1 MSACPET
8 SGERTRLACRVRR
21 PRRTLERSRPV
32 DRKGAAGEGASD
44 STRGRVRSSLIR
56 NLRGAFRNGSV
67 FCAVVAAVWLALPK
81 PPLLDGI
88 SFSQCVRDRN
98 GKLLRVT
105 LSADQKFRIWTALE
119 DISPDLIDATL
130 RYEDKHY
137 THHPGV
143 NPVALARGAMD
154 LVRFHRATTGGST
167 ITMQLARLRF
177 HLHTRTVSGKLQQ
190 IVRAL
195 ELERHF
201 SKKQILEA
209 YLNLAPYGRNIEG
222 IGAASQIYFDK
233 PASKLSRPQAIALS
247 VIPQSPSRRALHT
260 DRDNDSVNLAQSSW
274 YDRAGADTD
283 AKFSMREFR
292 PRMQTEQKFIA
303 PHFVQEVLEM
313 VGSARCAD
321 PRKLSGQRGFPTN
334 IVTTLDLEKQQSIER
349 RVTDYVANN
358 RNRGIENAAVFLV
371 DTRTMDVLS
380 QLGSA
385 DFYKADINGQVDG
398 TRSPR
403 SPGSTLKPFVYAL
416 ALEQGLIH
424 PLSILADAPRSFGEY
439 NPENFDRE
447 FLGPIRACD
456 ALARSRNVP
465 AVELASHLG
474 HPTLYE
480 FLNTADVRLPKP
492 ESFYGL
498 ALPLGGAE
506 VSLQDLV
513 RLYAALANDGELRP
527 LRFTRPAAEHRG
539 ENDSNLT
546 ALRRQVSRRADSKN
560 AGKGN
565 GKRILSPEAAFL
577 TLEML
582 GNVPRP
588 EMNCA
593 DGNHSAR
600 VYWKTGTSHGFRDA
614 WSIAVFDHY
623 VLGVWVGN
631 FDGRAN
637 PAFVGRTAAA
647 PLLFQIIDSL
657 RAAWPEPAV
666 PHQLPP
672 GANLKRVEFCAL
684 SGDLPNQFC
693 TQHVEG
699 WFIPGLS
706 PIKTCDVHHEVL
718 VDLATGLRV
727 PIDDGTRQLKREV
740 YEFWPGEFLT
750 LFEQAGIPRRVPPPF
765 LPDTGSELASR
776 AGQKPIIVS
785 PNSKEI
791 MLVSKKTIPLRAKT
805 DADVREIF
813 WFAGKQFVGKAAPN
827 QVLEWTA
834 GVGDYEITTLD
845 DHGRACSCSVIVR

>member
-1 MSACPET
+1 MAAKKVK
-8 SGERTRLACRVRR
+8 TRVIPNKVRDLSKRGLCRLHRVIRA
-21 PRRTLERSRPV
+21 PW
-32 DRKGAAGEGASD
+32 
-44 STRGRVRSSLIR
+44 VRSL
-56 NLRGAFRNGSV
+56 AV
-67 FCAVVAAVWLALPK
+67 FGMTAWFAWLLLPK
-81 PPLLDGI
+81 PPLLNGI

-105 LSADQKFRIWTALE
+105 LSADQKFRIWTPLE
-119 DISPDLIDATL
+119 EISPDLIDATL
-130 RYEDKHY
+130 RYEDKY
-137 THHPGV
+137 YARHPGV
-143 NPVALARGAMD
+143 NPIALARGAAE
-154 LVRFHRATTGGST
+154 LLRLHRATTGGST

-177 HLHTRTVSGKLQQ
+177 HLHTRTISGKLEQ
-190 IVRAL
+190 IIRAL
-195 ELERHF
+195 ELERHY
-201 SKKQILEA
+201 SKNQILEA
-209 YLNLAPYGRNIEG
+209 YLNLAPYGRNLEG
-222 IGAASQIYFDK
+222 IGAASEIYFDK
-233 PASKLSRPQAIALS
+233 PATKLSRPEAIALS

-260 DRDNDSVNLAQSSW
+260 DRDNHSVNLAQSSW
-274 YDRAGADTD
+274 YDRAGSDTD
-283 AKFSMREFR
+283 AEFSMREFR
-292 PRMQTEQKFIA
+292 PRMQTERKFIA
-303 PHFVQEVLEM
+303 PHFVQEVLGM
-313 VGSARCAD
+313 SHGRD
-321 PRKLSGQRGFPTN
+321 Q
-334 IVTTLDLEKQQSIER
+334 IITTLDLEKQQAIER

-358 RNRGIENAAVFLV
+358 RNRGIENASVLLV
-371 DTRTMDVLS
+371 DTRTMDVLV
-380 QLGSA
+380 QIGSA

-465 AVELASHLG
+465 AVELASHLA
-474 HPTLYE
+474 HPTLYQ
-480 FLNTADVRLPKP
+480 FLSTAEVRLPKT

-513 RLYAALANDGELRP
+513 RLYAALANNGELQP
-527 LRFTRPAAEHRG
+527 LRFTARDRIAKP
-539 ENDSNLT
+539 
-546 ALRRQVSRRADSKN
+546 
-560 AGKGN
+560 
-565 GKRILSPEAAFL
+565 KRILSPEAAFL

-657 RAAWPEPAV
+657 RAAWPEPTV
-666 PHQLPP
+666 LHQPPP

-684 SGDLPNQFC
+684 SGDLPNRFC

-699 WFIPGLS
+699 WFIPGVS
-706 PIKTCDVHHEVL
+706 PIKTCDVHREVL
-718 VDLATGLRV
+718 VDLANGLRA
-727 PIDDGTRQLKREV
+727 PIDDGTRHLKREV
-740 YEFWPGEFLT
+740 YEFWPGDFLT

-776 AGQKPIIVS
+776 VGQKPIIVS

-791 MLVSKKTIPLRAKT
+791 LFVSKKTIPLRAKA

-834 GVGDYEITTLD
+834 AAGDYELTALD
-845 DHGRACSCSVIVR
+845 DHGRAGSHSVVVR

>member
-1 MSACPET
+1 MKAV
-8 SGERTRLACRVRR
+8 RTILR
-21 PRRTLERSRPV
+21 PLLLV
-32 DRKGAAGEGASD
+32 CAGIG
-44 STRGRVRSSLIR
+44 
-56 NLRGAFRNGSV
+56 
-67 FCAVVAAVWLALPK
+67 AVWPALPK

-105 LSADQKFRIWTALE
+105 LSADQKFRIWTPLE
-119 DISPDLIDATL
+119 EISPDLINSTL
-130 RYEDKHY
+130 RYEDKY
-137 THHPGV
+137 YVRHPGV
-143 NPVALARGAMD
+143 NPIALARGAVD
-154 LVRFHRATTGGST
+154 LLRFHRATTGGST

-177 HLHTRTVSGKLQQ
+177 HLHTRTISGKLEQ
-190 IVRAL
+190 IMRAL
-195 ELERHF
+195 ELERHY
-201 SKKQILEA
+201 SKNQIFEA

-222 IGAASQIYFDK
+222 IGAASEIYFDK
-233 PASKLSRPQAIALS
+233 PATKLSRPEAIALS

-260 DRDNDSVNLAQSSW
+260 DRDNHSVNLAQSSW
-274 YDRAGADTD
+274 YDRAGSDTD
-283 AKFSMREFR
+283 AEFSMREFR
-292 PRMQTEQKFIA
+292 PRMQTELKFIA
-303 PHFVQEVLEM
+303 PHFVQEVLETSH
-313 VGSARCAD
+313 GRD
-321 PRKLSGQRGFPTN
+321 Q
-334 IVTTLDLEKQQSIER
+334 IITTLDLEKQQAIER
-349 RVTDYVANN
+349 RVTDYLANN
-358 RNRGIENAAVFLV
+358 RNRRIENAAVFLV
-371 DTRTMDVLS
+371 DTRTMDVLT
-380 QLGSA
+380 QVGSA
-385 DFYKADINGQVDG
+385 DFHKADINGQVDG
-398 TRSPR
+398 TRSLR

-447 FLGPIRACD
+447 FLGPIRAGD

-465 AVELASHLG
+465 AVELASHIA
-474 HPTLYE
+474 HPTLYQ
-480 FLNTADVRLPKP
+480 FLNTADVRLPKA

-513 RLYAALANDGELRP
+513 RLYAALANNGELRP
-527 LRFTRPAAEHRG
+527 LRFTARDRIAKP
-539 ENDSNLT
+539 
-546 ALRRQVSRRADSKN
+546 
-560 AGKGN
+560 
-565 GKRILSPEAAFL
+565 KRILSPEAAFL

-593 DGNHSAR
+593 DGGHSAR

-631 FDGRAN
+631 FDGHAN

-647 PLLFQIIDSL
+647 PLLFQIMDSL
-657 RAAWPEPAV
+657 RAAWPEPTV
-666 PHQLPP
+666 PHRPLP

-684 SGDLPNQFC
+684 SGDLPNRFC

-699 WFIPGLS
+699 WFIPGVS
-706 PIKTCDVHHEVL
+706 PIKTCDVHREVL
-718 VDLATGLRV
+718 VDVATGLRV

-765 LPDTGSELASR
+765 LPGTGSELASR
-776 AGQKPIIVS
+776 VGQKPIIVS
-785 PNSKEI
+785 PNSKEVL
-791 MLVSKKTIPLRAKT
+791 LVSKKTIPLRAKT
-805 DADVREIF
+805 DADVREMF

-834 GVGDYEITTLD
+834 VAGDYEVTALD
-845 DHGRACSCSVIVR
+845 DRGRAGSHSVVVR

>member
-1 MSACPET
+1 M
-8 SGERTRLACRVRR
+8 
-21 PRRTLERSRPV
+21 RSP
-32 DRKGAAGEGASD
+32 A
-44 STRGRVRSSLIR
+44 IR
-56 NLRGAFRNGSV
+56 NLRGALRNGIV
-67 FCAVVAAVWLALPK
+67 FCAVIAAVWLALPK

-105 LSADQKFRIWTALE
+105 LSADQKFRIWTPLE
-119 DISPDLIDATL
+119 KISPDLIDATL
-130 RYEDKHY
+130 RYEDKY
-137 THHPGV
+137 YARHPGV
-143 NPVALARGAMD
+143 NPIALARGAVE
-154 LVRFHRATTGGST
+154 LLRFHRATTGGST

-177 HLHTRTVSGKLQQ
+177 HLHTRTISGKLEQ
-190 IVRAL
+190 IMRAL
-195 ELERHF
+195 ELERHY
-201 SKKQILEA
+201 SKNQILEA

-222 IGAASQIYFDK
+222 IGAASEIYFDK
-233 PASKLSRPQAIALS
+233 PATKLSRPEAIALS

-260 DRDNDSVNLAQSSW
+260 DRDNHSVNLAQTSW
-274 YDRAGADTD
+274 YDRNVAQASGLWGVRASSLQSESSRRD
-283 AKFSMREFR
+283 AYSPHSQDGCATLSMREFR
-292 PRMQTEQKFIA
+292 PRMQTERKFIA
-303 PHFVQEVLEM
+303 PHFVQEVLETSH
-313 VGSARCAD
+313 GRD
-321 PRKLSGQRGFPTN
+321 E
-334 IVTTLDLEKQQSIER
+334 IVTTLDLEKQQAIER

-371 DTRTMDVLS
+371 DTRTMDVVA
-380 QLGSA
+380 QIGSA

-447 FLGPIRACD
+447 FLGPIRAGD

-465 AVELASHLG
+465 AVELASHLA
-474 HPTLYE
+474 HPTLYQ
-480 FLNTADVRLPKP
+480 FLSTADVRLPKA

-513 RLYAALANDGELRP
+513 RLYAALANNGELRP
-527 LRFTRPAAEHRG
+527 LRFTARDRIAKP
-539 ENDSNLT
+539 
-546 ALRRQVSRRADSKN
+546 
-560 AGKGN
+560 
-565 GKRILSPEAAFL
+565 KRILSPEAAFL

-657 RAAWPEPAV
+657 RAAWPEPTV
-666 PHQLPP
+666 PHQPPP

-684 SGDLPNQFC
+684 SGDLPNRFC

-699 WFIPGLS
+699 WFIPGVS
-706 PIKTCDVHHEVL
+706 PIKTCDVHREVL
-718 VDLATGLRV
+718 VDVATRLARSHRRRHTPAKTRSLRILARRLSHAV
-727 PIDDGTRQLKREV
+727 RASRNSTQSSASLPAGHWQRAGESGRTETDNCVSEQQRNSARFEKDNSATRQSRC
-740 YEFWPGEFLT
+740 
-750 LFEQAGIPRRVPPPF
+750 RR
-765 LPDTGSELASR
+765 A
-776 AGQKPIIVS
+776 
-785 PNSKEI
+785 
-791 MLVSKKTIPLRAKT
+791 
-805 DADVREIF
+805 
-813 WFAGKQFVGKAAPN
+813 
-827 QVLEWTA
+827 
-834 GVGDYEITTLD
+834 
-845 DHGRACSCSVIVR
+845 

>member
-1 MSACPET
+1 
-8 SGERTRLACRVRR
+8 
-21 PRRTLERSRPV
+21 
-32 DRKGAAGEGASD
+32 
-44 STRGRVRSSLIR
+44 VRSPAICNPRAL
-56 NLRGAFRNGSV
+56 FRNGIV
-67 FCAVVAAVWLALPK
+67 LWAVIAAVWLALPK

-105 LSADQKFRIWTALE
+105 LSADQKFRIWTPLE
-119 DISPDLIDATL
+119 KISPDLIDATL
-130 RYEDKHY
+130 RYEDKY
-137 THHPGV
+137 YAHHPGV
-143 NPVALARGAMD
+143 NPIALVRGATE
-154 LVRFHRATTGGST
+154 LLRLHRATTGGST

-177 HLHTRTVSGKLQQ
+177 HLYTRTISGKFEQ
-190 IVRAL
+190 IMRAL
-195 ELERHF
+195 ELERHY
-201 SKKQILEA
+201 SKNQILEA

-222 IGAASQIYFDK
+222 IGAASEIYFDK
-233 PASKLSRPQAIALS
+233 PALKLSRPEAIALS
-247 VIPQSPSRRALHT
+247 VIPQSPSRRALHA
-260 DRDNDSVNLAQSSW
+260 DRDNHSVNLGQSSW
-274 YDRAGADTD
+274 YDRNKERRPLGRRGSHSTAG
-283 AKFSMREFR
+283 KPSVLESFMREFR
-292 PRMQTEQKFIA
+292 PRMQTERKFIA
-303 PHFVQEVLEM
+303 PHFVQEVLE
-313 VGSARCAD
+313 GSHGRD
-321 PRKLSGQRGFPTN
+321 Q
-334 IVTTLDLEKQQSIER
+334 IITTLDSEKQQAIER

-358 RNRGIENAAVFLV
+358 SNRGIENAAVFLV
-371 DTRTMDVLS
+371 DIRTMDVLA
-380 QLGSA
+380 QVGSA
-385 DFYKADINGQVDG
+385 NFYKADINGQVDG
-398 TRSPR
+398 TRSLR
-403 SPGSTLKPFVYAL
+403 SPGSTLKPFVYGL

-465 AVELASHLG
+465 AVELASHLA

-480 FLNTADVRLPKP
+480 FLSTADVHLPKA

-513 RLYAALANDGELRP
+513 RLYAALANSGELRP
-527 LRFTRPAAEHRG
+527 LRFTAREAIAKP
-539 ENDSNLT
+539 
-546 ALRRQVSRRADSKN
+546 
-560 AGKGN
+560 
-565 GKRILSPEAAFL
+565 KRILSPEAAFL

-593 DGNHSAR
+593 DGNHSAP

-657 RAAWPEPAV
+657 RAAWPEPTV
-666 PHQLPP
+666 PHRPPP

-684 SGDLPNQFC
+684 SGDLPNRFC

-699 WFIPGLS
+699 WLIPGVS
-706 PIKTCDVHHEVL
+706 PIKTCDVHREVL
-718 VDLATGLRV
+718 VDTASGLRV

-740 YEFWPGEFLT
+740 YEFWPGDFLT
-750 LFEQAGIPRRVPPPF
+750 LFEQAGIPRRTPPPF

-791 MLVSKKTIPLRAKT
+791 LLVSKKTIPLRAKT
-805 DADVREIF
+805 DADVHEIF

-834 GVGDYEITTLD
+834 TAGDYEVTALD
-845 DHGRACSCSVIVR
+845 DHGRAGSHSVTVR

>member
-1 MSACPET
+1 MKTPVIPNEVRELSK
-8 SGERTRLACRVRR
+8 ERGLCKLRRVIRA
-21 PRRTLERSRPV
+21 PL
-32 DRKGAAGEGASD
+32 
-44 STRGRVRSSLIR
+44 VRSL
-56 NLRGAFRNGSV
+56 
-67 FCAVVAAVWLALPK
+67 AVLGMTAWFTWLLLPK

-105 LSADQKFRIWTALE
+105 LTADQKFRIWTPLKE
-119 DISPDLIDATL
+119 ISPDLVGATL
-130 RYEDKHY
+130 RYEDKY
-137 THHPGV
+137 YARHPGV
-143 NPVALARGAMD
+143 NPIALARGGAD
-154 LVRFHRATTGGST
+154 LLRFHRATTGGST

-177 HLHTRTVSGKLQQ
+177 RLHTRNISGKLEQ
-190 IVRAL
+190 IMWAL
-195 ELERHF
+195 ELERHY
-201 SKKQILEA
+201 SKNEILEA

-222 IGAASQIYFDK
+222 IGAASEIYFDK
-233 PASKLSRPQAIALS
+233 PALKLSRPEAIALS
-247 VIPQSPSRRALHT
+247 VIPQSPSRRALHA
-260 DRDNDSVNLAQSSW
+260 DRDNHSVNLAQSNW
-274 YDRAGADTD
+274 YERAGVDT
-283 AKFSMREFR
+283 AAEFSMREFR
-292 PRMQTEQKFIA
+292 PRMQTERKFLA
-303 PHFVQEVLEM
+303 PHFVQEVLETSH
-313 VGSARCAD
+313 GRD
-321 PRKLSGQRGFPTN
+321 Q
-334 IVTTLDLEKQQSIER
+334 IITTLDLEKQQAIEG

-358 RNRGIENAAVFLV
+358 RNRGIENAAVFLI
-371 DTRTMDVLS
+371 DTRRMDVLA
-380 QLGSA
+380 QVGSA
-385 DFYKADINGQVDG
+385 DFYRSEINGQVDG

-465 AVELASHLG
+465 AVELASHLA

-480 FLNTADVRLPKP
+480 FLNTADVRLPKA

-513 RLYAALANDGELRP
+513 RLYAALANNGELRP
-527 LRFTRPAAEHRG
+527 LRFAAS
-539 ENDSNLT
+539 DAT
-546 ALRRQVSRRADSKN
+546 
-560 AGKGN
+560 GKP
-565 GKRILSPEAAFL
+565 KRILSPEAAFL

-593 DGNHSAR
+593 DGNHGAR

-637 PAFVGRTAAA
+637 PAFVGRTAAG

-657 RAAWPEPAV
+657 RAAWPEPTV
-666 PHQLPP
+666 PHQPP
-672 GANLKRVEFCAL
+672 SGANLKRVEFCAL
-684 SGDLPNQFC
+684 SGDLPNRLC

-699 WFIPGLS
+699 WFIPGVS
-706 PIKTCDVHHEVL
+706 PIKICDVHREVL
-718 VDLATGLRV
+718 VDTASGLRV

-740 YEFWPGEFLT
+740 YEFWPGDFLT

-765 LPDTGSELASR
+765 LPNTGSEVASR
-776 AGQKPIIVS
+776 AGQKPIVVS

-791 MLVSKKTIPLRAKT
+791 LLASKKTIPLRAK
-805 DADVREIF
+805 AESDVREIF

-827 QVLEWTA
+827 QVLEWA
-834 GVGDYEITTLD
+834 ASAGDYEVTALD
-845 DHGRACSCSVIVR
+845 DHGRAGSHTVVVR